1 MAFDEELGASY
12 IGAIVRP
19 GLAPLGAG
27 YGLDFYSEVSALRN
41 MKRASSLEEQL
52 SNLVQRGM
60 VVDEP
65 SDRQWLNNVS
75 YYRLSGYWYGYRV
88 LPPDTD
94 PKNPQRLDSFVS
106 ETSFSDVVALYEFD
120 RKLRTLVHDA
130 LERIEVAL
138 RARVGEL
145 LLSKGKDTILKIH

>member
-1 MAFDEELGASY
+1 
-12 IGAIVRP
+12 
-19 GLAPLGAG
+19 
-27 YGLDFYSEVSALRN
+27 
-41 MKRASSLEEQL
+41 
-52 SNLVQRGM
+52 M

-65 SDRQWLNNVS
+65 SATQWLNNVS
-75 YYRLSGYWYGYRV
+75 YYRLSGYWCGYRV

-106 ETSFSDVVALYEFD
+106 GTSFSDVVALYEFD
-120 RKLRTLVHDA
+120 RKLRTLVHNA

>member
-1 MAFDEELGASY
+1 
-12 IGAIVRP
+12 
-19 GLAPLGAG
+19 
-27 YGLDFYSEVSALRN
+27 
-41 MKRASSLEEQL
+41 
-52 SNLVQRGM
+52 M

-65 SDRQWLNNVS
+65 SDRRWLSNVS

-106 ETSFSDVVALYEFD
+106 GTSFSDVVALYEFD

-145 LLSKGKDTILKIH
+145 LLSKGKDIILKIH